1 MELDKIVVLVLIGI
15 SVIALV
21 YLQRRS
27 KQKE

>member
-15 SVIALV
+15 SAIALV

>member
-1 MELDKIVVLVLIGI
+1 MDLEKIVVVVLIAI

-27 KQKE
+27 KQKD